1 MKKILS
7 VILIMLSV
15 MTITASS
22 EMLSLSEGNIDGV
35 RLYSSDGS
43 ELDAL
48 SPVGRNG
55 MVIQTDGDG
64 KLFTSSFGD
73 IYLEGDS
80 LLAVTGYEDVAPS
93 LYLVYGNMSIML
105 TSDIELSIFTPAIS
119 VLLPGQGEYVFSST
133 DESESFMNFSDST
146 VTVHDGLR
154 GVDEDVPSMQSIDLL
169 AWPREAEAVTAAEYY
184 ANSASGSKVI
194 YDVPAIP
201 SEPTMT
207 EPSASIVSEEVE
219 QAEPVAEAEETVP
232 SVPSMPVVLEPSIAI
247 DETAELPEE
256 TVIIVPEEPVII
268 ETPEVSEEPETV
280 AEPEVVEA
288 VEEEVVESEIVEEP
302 VITTPSITEEPET
315 IAEDLLPFDIRLQ
328 GRAYVDQNNHSAIG
342 ASIQPYFSTGAF
354 TIGFNIDPFI
364 IYDVAVN
371 SDTYSISDW
380 IRFGSSFIDSIIYE
394 NDVMSIRADRASL
407 LDGDKAGLSGTL
419 RHEWDNYTALSFNHE
434 VKSVV

>member
-80 LLAVTGYEDVAPS
+80 LLAVTGYEDAAPS

-184 ANSASGSKVI
+184 AR
-194 YDVPAIP
+194 
-201 SEPTMT
+201 
-207 EPSASIVSEEVE
+207 
-219 QAEPVAEAEETVP
+219 Q
-232 SVPSMPVVLEPSIAI
+232 
-247 DETAELPEE
+247 
-256 TVIIVPEEPVII
+256 
-268 ETPEVSEEPETV
+268 
-280 AEPEVVEA
+280 
-288 VEEEVVESEIVEEP
+288 
-302 VITTPSITEEPET
+302 
-315 IAEDLLPFDIRLQ
+315 
-328 GRAYVDQNNHSAIG
+328 
-342 ASIQPYFSTGAF
+342 
-354 TIGFNIDPFI
+354 
-364 IYDVAVN
+364 
-371 SDTYSISDW
+371 
-380 IRFGSSFIDSIIYE
+380 
-394 NDVMSIRADRASL
+394 
-407 LDGDKAGLSGTL
+407 
-419 RHEWDNYTALSFNHE
+419 
-434 VKSVV
+434 